1 MNKSKSSE
9 KATTMSIYI
18 CSWKI
23 WDAAPPALDG
33 FWNGDMEMTC
43 GLRIVELFRLRLA
56 GLLLL
61 FLLHLSLLVEDLLGL
76 AVADEEDDGGEYQD
90 DRAPCAA
97 VAETKGVSARTS
109 WGGKV
114 C

>member
-1 MNKSKSSE
+1 
-9 KATTMSIYI
+9 MSIYI

-43 GLRIVELFRLRLA
+43 GLRIVEHFRLRLA

-61 FLLHLSLLVEDLLGL
+61 FLLHLPLLVEDLLGL
-76 AVADEEDDGGEYQD
+76 AVADEQDHGGKDEDDG
-90 DRAPCAA
+90 APGRS
-97 VAETKGVSARTS
+97 VAEPEGVNAPGS
-109 WGGKV
+109 
-114 C
+114 